1 VILLLLSVG
10 GLIAAAIPA
19 ITFLANWAVFR
30 DPREL
35 VRQRRGEVMY
45 TDSTSKTPPRVS
57 VLIPARDEADGIR
70 ASLDSILASRGVEL
84 EVVVLDDHSTD
95 DTASIVAELGRADDR
110 VRCVAG
116 RALPAGWNGKQFAC
130 YQLAE
135 AATHDTLVFLDAD
148 VRLRPDGLATLEAY
162 REGTGTA
169 LLSTFPRQRAETW
182 LEAWLIPMMHT
193 ILLGFLPI
201 RRMRESRHPAY
212 AAGCGQL
219 FMTDRA
225 AYRQAGTHEAIRRS
239 RHDGVK
245 LPRAYREAG
254 LSTDVVDGTE
264 LAECRMYH
272 STAEVI
278 RGLLK
283 NATEG
288 IANAKLIV
296 PFTVVLLG
304 GAVLPWVTLV
314 WGLMTDATTSTAISV
329 VAIVLSYLPR
339 AASAW
344 RFRQPFSGAVCHP
357 AATTVFV
364 ALQWVALANQ
374 LTGRQVAWRGRVE
387 TNGHASTSA

>member
-1 VILLLLSVG
+1 MILLLLSVG
-10 GLIAAAIPA
+10 ALIAAAIPTL
-19 ITFLANWAVFR
+19 TFLANWAVFR

-35 VRQRRGEVMY
+35 VRDRRSGASGE
-45 TDSTSKTPPRVS
+45 DSTSKPPPRVS
-57 VLIPARDEADGIR
+57 VLIPARDEAAGIR
-70 ASLDSILASRGVEL
+70 ASLESILASRGVDL

-95 DTASIVAELGRADDR
+95 DTASIVAELGRRDDR

-116 RALPAGWNGKQFAC
+116 RPLPAGWNGKQFAC
-130 YQLAE
+130 SQLAE
-135 AATHDTLVFLDAD
+135 AATHNALVFLDAD
-148 VRLRPDGLATLEAY
+148 VRLHPDGLATLEAY
-162 REGTGTA
+162 REATGTS
-169 LLSTFPRQRAETW
+169 LLSAFPRQRAETW

-219 FMTDRA
+219 FVTDRA
-225 AYRQAGTHEAIRRS
+225 AYRQAGTHEAIRGS

-254 LSTDVVDGTE
+254 LSTDVVDGTD
-264 LAECRMYH
+264 LAECRMYQ
-272 STAEVI
+272 STAEVV

-288 IANAKLIV
+288 LANAKLIV
-296 PFTVVLLG
+296 PFTTVLLG
-304 GAVLPWVTLV
+304 GAVLPWVILV
-314 WGLMTDATTSTAISV
+314 CGLISGSTASIAISV
-329 VAIVLSYLPR
+329 VAIVVSYLPR

-344 RFRQPFSGAVCHP
+344 RFRQPLAGAICHP

-387 TNGHASTSA
+387 TTGQTPTSA